1 MFDFDNIFTH
11 KVSYKSRDIASQ
23 AKRLVLNEKH
33 KISRILYC
41 GPNYSDIAGGIVL
54 FRISELKFGENY
66 LEKITFKAEQKSIDT
81 HYMRV
86 AHPEF
91 HRELKDPHKEEYKRD
106 YQNNDMNLSAVCHY
120 RPSEETKNY
129 ILSSEII
136 NDSRA
141 FKSKMNVISDFYTYW
156 KLRSY
161 YRK

>member
-1 MFDFDNIFTH
+1 MFDFNNIFTH
-11 KVSYKSRDIASQ
+11 KITYKNREIASQ
-23 AKRLVLNEKH
+23 AERLVLNEKH

-41 GPNYSDIAGGIVL
+41 GPNYSVMGEGIVL

-66 LEKITFKAEQKSIDT
+66 LEKITFNASTQNINT
-81 HYMRV
+81 HYMRI

-120 RPSEETKNY
+120 RRSQENENR

-161 YRK
+161 YSK